1 MVRLKSRYVLF
12 EVLYPEAEA
21 FESENNV
28 DVLSKRDILLRH
40 HQVTPARVTVKTILQ
55 ELRRVIQFNFG
66 DYGSGKVNS
75 LLQIKYF
82 SNRTSTGII
91 RCSREEY
98 EIVVIALTLMNK
110 IDEIEG
116 VLLNPI
122 KVSGTIKRIEQYAI
136 RRSARLLNIIQGQ
149 REVDKFDYISDDE
162 NED

>member
-12 EVLYPEAEA
+12 EVLYPEGRTLT
-21 FESENNV
+21 SENNV
-28 DVLSKRDILLRH
+28 NNLSKREVLLRH

-66 DYGSGKVNS
+66 DYGSGKANS

-91 RCSREEY
+91 RCSREDY

-110 IDEIEG
+110 IDELEG

-122 KVSGTIKRIEQYAI
+122 KVSGTIKRIEQYAVK
-136 RRSARLLNIIQGQ
+136 RSARLLNVIQGQ
-149 REVDKFDYISDDE
+149 SEIDKFDYISYDE

>member
-1 MVRLKSRYVLF
+1 M
-12 EVLYPEAEA
+12 
-21 FESENNV
+21 
-28 DVLSKRDILLRH
+28 
-40 HQVTPARVTVKTILQ
+40 TVKTILQ

-66 DYGSGKVNS
+66 DYGSGKANS

-91 RCSREEY
+91 RCSREDY

-110 IDEIEG
+110 IDELEG

-122 KVSGTIKRIEQYAI
+122 KVSGTIKRIEQYAVK
-136 RRSARLLNIIQGQ
+136 RSARLLNVIQGQ
-149 REVDKFDYISDDE
+149 SEIDKFDYISYDE